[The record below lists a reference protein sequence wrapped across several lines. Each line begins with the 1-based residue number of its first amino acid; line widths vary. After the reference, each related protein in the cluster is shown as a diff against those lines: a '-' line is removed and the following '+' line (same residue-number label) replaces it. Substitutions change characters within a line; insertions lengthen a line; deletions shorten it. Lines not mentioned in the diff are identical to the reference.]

1 MGRIAFTSAES
12 YCHHIFSDV
21 GSHKVISKFTKHT
34 DLAMKNAM
42 PLNKAQ
48 LKSPSKFFILFNS
61 CEIED

>member
-48 LKSPSKFFILFNS
+48 N
-61 CEIED
+61 